1 VGFEY
6 TGPPPNPDGQSQESP
21 YPSAGYPPPYGY
33 NGYGYPPVPPTYPG
47 YGGSWPPYP
56 SYPMGP
62 PWFRRDGYQ
71 FSVAIISTICSVF
84 VILAGIFC
92 GFMLLFLAVT
102 PSILSQ
108 VQPKERFSATAAY
121 TALTIIGLLGGASS
135 LYHSIRALS
144 QKRSAPFTLPWSWL
158 LLGFYVIL
166 LAVGFT
172 IGSTAQVLANQ
183 PLTIF
188 LIILTG
194 VLPALTFL
202 ALAVRRVHYPKEA
215 PWATS
220 WRRFTLAIVSGGTLT
235 VLLAI
240 IFELVLT
247 KLAGNVFGVHTSIID
262 NINMQIP
269 HDPQELFFLI
279 VLVSVIAP
287 LIEESIKPLAVLI
300 MLGRLRSA
308 AEAFVLGFACG
319 IGFDLV
325 ETSGY
330 ISLGDS
336 RPWVDTALERSTAGL
351 LHGFGAGMVAL
362 GCYYLTYRNSINR
375 RILIGIGCIAYA
387 VIQHAIWN
395 STFLLGLLP
404 GPVGLFFANGTVQIS
419 SYTMQG
425 IVVAYLVESLFIF
438 ACFLFVTGKLR
449 SQQAP

>member
-6 TGPPPNPDGQSQESP
+6 TGPPPNPDGQPQESP
-21 YPSAGYPPPYGY
+21 YPEAGYPPPHGY
-33 NGYGYPPVPPTYPG
+33 NGYGYPPIPPTYPG
-47 YGGSWPPYP
+47 YGDSWLPYP
-56 SYPMGP
+56 PYPMGP

-71 FSVAIISTICSVF
+71 SSVAIISTICSLC
-84 VILAGIFC
+84 VIAAGIFC
-92 GFMLLFLAVT
+92 GFMLLFLAVI
-102 PSILSQ
+102 PSIFSQ
-108 VQPKERFSATAAY
+108 VQPKERFSATVAY
-121 TALTIIGLLGGASS
+121 LVLTIVGLIGGGSS

-144 QKRSAPFTLPWSWL
+144 QKRSAPFKLPWSWL
-158 LLGFYVIL
+158 FLSLYMIL
-166 LAVGFT
+166 LAIGFT

-183 PLTIF
+183 PLTIL
-188 LIILTG
+188 LIVLTG

-215 PWATS
+215 SWPTS

-235 VLLAI
+235 VLLAVTI
-240 IFELVLT
+240 ELVLT
-247 KLAGNVFGVHTSIID
+247 QLEGKFFGVHTSIID

-269 HDPQELFFLI
+269 HDPEELFFLI

-287 LIEESIKPLAVLI
+287 IIEESMKPLAVLI

-308 AEAFVLGFACG
+308 GEAFVLGFACG

-362 GCYYLTYRNSINR
+362 GCYYLTHRNSINQ

-387 VIQHAIWN
+387 IIQHAIWN

-404 GPVGLFFANGTVQIS
+404 GPVGLFFANGTIQIS

-438 ACFLFVTGKLR
+438 AYFLFVTGKLR
-449 SQQAP
+449 SQTAS

>member
-1 VGFEY
+1 MGFEDI
-6 TGPPPNPDGQSQESP
+6 GPPPNPGGQPQESP
-21 YPSAGYPPPYGY
+21 YSSAGYPPSYGY
-33 NGYGYPPVPPTYPG
+33 NGYGYHPPIPTTYPG
-47 YGGSWPPYP
+47 YGGSWPPYSP
-56 SYPMGP
+56 YPMGP
-62 PWFRRDGYQ
+62 PSFRRDGYQ
-71 FSVAIISTICSVF
+71 FSVAIISAICSAF

-92 GFMLLFLAVT
+92 SLMLLFLAVI
-102 PSILSQ
+102 PSIFSQ
-108 VQPKERFSATAAY
+108 AQPKERFSATVAY
-121 TALTIIGLLGGASS
+121 TMLTIVGLIGGSSS

-144 QKRSAPFTLPWSWL
+144 RKRSAPCKLPWSWL
-158 LLGFYVIL
+158 FLSFYVIL

-183 PLTIF
+183 PLTIS
-188 LIILTG
+188 LIVLTG

-202 ALAVRRVHYPKEA
+202 ALAVRRVHYPEKA
-215 PWATS
+215 PWPTS

-235 VLLAI
+235 VLLAV
-240 IFELVLT
+240 IFELFLT
-247 KLAGNVFGVHTSIID
+247 RIEGKAFGVHTSIIG

-269 HDPQELFFLI
+269 HNAQELCFLI

-287 LIEESIKPLAVLI
+287 IIEESIKPLAVQI
-300 MLGRLRSA
+300 VLGRLRSA

-319 IGFDLV
+319 IGFDLI

-336 RPWVDTALERSTAGL
+336 HPWVDTALERSTAGL

-362 GCYYLTYRNSINR
+362 GCYYLTHRNSINR

-387 VIQHAIWN
+387 IIQHAIWN

-404 GPVGLFFANGTVQIS
+404 GPVGLFFANGTIWIN
-419 SYTMQG
+419 SYAMQG
-425 IVVAYLVESLFIF
+425 IVVAYLVESLLIF

-449 SQQAP
+449 SQS